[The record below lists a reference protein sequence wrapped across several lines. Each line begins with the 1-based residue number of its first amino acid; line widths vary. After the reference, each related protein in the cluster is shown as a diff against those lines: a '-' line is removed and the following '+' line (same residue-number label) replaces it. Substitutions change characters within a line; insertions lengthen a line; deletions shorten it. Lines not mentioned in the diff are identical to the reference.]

1 MNEWN
6 ELMTKQEIL
15 NSSDVKQQQLVNLK
29 RLSI

>member
-6 ELMTKQEIL
+6 ELMTKPEIL
-15 NSSDVKQQQLVNLK
+15 NRSDVKQQQLVNLK